1 MKQQSKMHSSSTD
14 PLSKN
19 VNSKSHRN
27 VSMIP
32 ITLLNRAME
41 VEEVV
46 VEGLGVVVEGEDVDL
61 GVVEGEALGGVVVVA
76 GVAARVASGES
87 MHKPKAFA
95 SLAGR

>member
-32 ITLLNRAME
+32 ITLLNKAMV

-46 VEGLGVVVEGEDVDL
+46 VEGLGVAVEGEDVDL

-76 GVAARVASGES
+76 GVGEEDS
-87 MHKPKAFA
+87 NRINRQVWQHCV
-95 SLAGR
+95 L